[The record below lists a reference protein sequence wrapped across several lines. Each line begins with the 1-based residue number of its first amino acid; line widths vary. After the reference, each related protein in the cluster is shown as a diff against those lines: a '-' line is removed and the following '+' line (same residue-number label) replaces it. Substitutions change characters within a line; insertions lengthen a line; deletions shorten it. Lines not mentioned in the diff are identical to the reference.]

1 MSFQNLPAL
10 LFLLFIPLY
19 IILRKA
25 GILKKKTVKTVL
37 SDWNGKTF
45 EWNSPLTKVLY
56 FISKA
61 FIYAAFILTVIALSD
76 PVKKHQEK
84 IYTSRGTD
92 IMFAVDTSPSMV
104 AKDMSGK
111 TRLQVSLETIKNLAV
126 QNNGTR
132 YGLVTFGSE
141 AAVAVPPT
149 NDIDTFSARIQMITA
164 GSMGDGSA
172 IGTGIST
179 AVYHLISS
187 KAPKRCIILFTDG
200 ENNAGDIHPE
210 TAAELA
216 AKHDITLYVFGVGSK
231 GTVSIDYTD
240 PVSGKKYTG
249 YLDSDFDSSSLI
261 RLAAT
266 GKGKYY
272 ETATAEQLSAALE
285 NISHIENLS
294 QDFIYKTILDSLYK
308 KILLAALGCLI
319 LAWFLTRVVL
329 KNRRINLL
337 KTIPAGLAFIL
348 FLLSLTD
355 LSQGKKMVPVY
366 KSSNAVAMVF
376 DISNSMTAKDE
387 EGHLSRLEAASVFAK
402 KLLSRMSNTPVSI
415 ILSKGDGITAIPLTE
430 DFEMTVSLIDS
441 LSPALMTAPGT
452 SLGKGISAA
461 ATTFPGNISS
471 SNHIWV
477 FTDGE
482 ETDSH
487 LTGALSESIKKGI
500 SVKILGFGTESGT
513 DIKIGNESVHTAL
526 QTESILASMNNA
538 EKKMPKGSSY
548 KKPELY
554 KASDKGTGTILLSS
568 LNRTSENES
577 FLTYEEKPV
586 NQFHFFL
593 IPAIILFMLSIA
605 LSEIHFPKKHSKILA
620 ATILLCPFI
629 FTGCQKSNNSRCID
643 QTFKGT
649 VFYKQN
655 EMEKAAGEFLGTLET
670 ASLKQNEI
678 FMDYARYNL
687 STAYLLANEDN
698 AALSRLNQISDEA
711 ADNIKFAAFFNKGVI
726 YYKQGNKEAAAE
738 CFKKALLINS
748 SSMEAKI
755 NLELC
760 SNKNETPV
768 SESESQL
775 KPSSDSTASKFD
787 EMEETIF
794 ERIKENDKKQWK
806 NSESVQSS
814 DSSKDY

>member
-19 IILRKA
+19 AILRKA
-25 GILKKKTVKTVL
+25 DILRKQTVKTVL
-37 SDWNGKTF
+37 ADWNGKTI
-45 EWNSPLTKVLY
+45 EWNSPLTKALY
-56 FISKA
+56 FLSKA
-61 FIYAAFILTVIALSD
+61 FIYIAFILTVIALSD

-104 AKDMSGK
+104 AKDMNGK
-111 TRLQVSLETIKNLAV
+111 TRLQVSLETIRRLAV

-149 NDIDTFSARIQMITA
+149 NDIESFSARTQMVTA

-210 TAAELA
+210 TAAEVA
-216 AKHDITLYVFGVGSK
+216 AKHNITLYVFGVGSK

-240 PVSGKKYTG
+240 PVSGKKYSG

-261 RLAAT
+261 RLAAS

-272 ETATAEQLSAALE
+272 EASSAEQLFAALE
-285 NISHIENLS
+285 NISRMEDLS
-294 QDFIYKTILDSLYK
+294 QDFIYKTILDSWYK
-308 KILLAALGCLI
+308 KILLGALLCLI
-319 LAWFLTRVVL
+319 LSWFLTRLVL
-329 KNRRINLL
+329 KNHRMNLL
-337 KTIPAGLAFIL
+337 KTIPAGLAFLL

-355 LSQGKKMVPVY
+355 LSQGKKMIPVY

-376 DISNSMTAKDE
+376 DISNSMTARDE
-387 EGHLSRLEAASVFAK
+387 EGHLSRLEAAAVFAK
-402 KLLSRMSNTPVSI
+402 KLLSRMDNTPVSI

-461 ATTFPGNISS
+461 ATTFPGSISS

-477 FTDGE
+477 FSDGE

-487 LTGALSESIKKGI
+487 LTGALSDCIKKGI
-500 SVKILGFGTESGT
+500 SVKILGFGTEEGA
-513 DIKIGNESVHTAL
+513 DIKVGKETVHTCL

-548 KKPELY
+548 KKPELL
-554 KASDKGTGTILLSS
+554 KASDKGTGTNLIAS
-568 LNRTSENES
+568 LYRASDNES

-586 NQFHFFL
+586 NQFQYFL
-593 IPAIILFMLSIA
+593 IPALILFMISVV
-605 LSEIHFPKKHSKILA
+605 LSEFHISGRHSKLLA
-620 ATILLCPFI
+620 ASILLCPFI
-629 FTGCQKSNNSRCID
+629 FTGCQKSNSSRCID
-643 QTFKGT
+643 QTFKGN
-649 VFYKQN
+649 VYYRQN
-655 EMEKAAGEFLGTLET
+655 EMEKAAGEFLDTLET
-670 ASLKQNEI
+670 ASLKQNET
-678 FMDYARYNL
+678 FMDYARFNL
-687 STAYLLANEDN
+687 SAAYLLGNEDK
-698 AALSRLNQISDEA
+698 AALSRLEQISDQA
-711 ADNIKFAAFFNKGVI
+711 TDDVKFAAFFNEGVI
-726 YYKQGNKEAAAE
+726 YYKQGNKETAAE
-738 CFKKALLINS
+738 CFKKALLINGT
-748 SSMEAKI
+748 SMEAKI

-775 KPSSDSTASKFD
+775 KPSTDSSASKFD
-787 EMEETIF
+787 DMEETIF

-806 NSESVQSS
+806 NSESVQNS